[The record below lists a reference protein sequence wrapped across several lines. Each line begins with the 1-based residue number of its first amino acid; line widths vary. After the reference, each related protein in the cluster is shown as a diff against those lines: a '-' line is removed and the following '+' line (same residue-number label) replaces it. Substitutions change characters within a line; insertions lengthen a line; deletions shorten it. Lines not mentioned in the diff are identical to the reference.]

1 MNMTTET
8 AGLTLVSWPIRFW
21 QFHFALK
28 SMLLDR
34 VYPSI
39 RVLASQA

>member
-8 AGLTLVSWPIRFW
+8 AGLALVSWPIGFW
-21 QFHFALK
+21 QLHFALK

>member
-8 AGLTLVSWPIRFW
+8 AGLALVSWPIGFW